1 MVLQQTDAPAEFA
14 RTATLLEVLPQRL
27 HRQFGPVSA
36 DVEGIDFWP
45 PRDHRLVCVPMLLV
59 DMPNLST
66 GNGTANTSICGTIE
80 EPHHDLHLV
89 QPFVLS

>member
-1 MVLQQTDAPAEFA
+1 
-14 RTATLLEVLPQRL
+14 
-27 HRQFGPVSA
+27 
-36 DVEGIDFWP
+36 
-45 PRDHRLVCVPMLLV
+45 MLLV

-89 QPFVLS
+89 QPFVLSQQRLLFSTGVQSIILVLR